1 FCFRMKT
8 VFISALLSIAAAQ
21 NVQFPRG
28 RAILFKSRP
37 GEFPGEQIGVVDF
50 YQENAGVRLNGTIN
64 GLTAGLHG
72 FHVHDKGDLSNG
84 CLAAGGHYNP
94 FNKNHGAQNASIRHH
109 GDLGNIET
117 PSTGATQVQMR
128 DSYLTLNG
136 PMSIIGRALVVHEKA
151 DDLGLGGTEA
161 SRTTGDAGARF
172 ACGVIAVME
181 EDPTARDNSSFSLLS
196 FSSSLFLAIVYLFS
210 Q

>member
-1 FCFRMKT
+1 MKT
-8 VFISALLSIAAAQ
+8 LFISALLSIAVAQ
-21 NVQFPRG
+21 KVQFLRG
-28 RAILFKSRP
+28 RAILFRSRTGDLP
-37 GEFPGEQIGVVDF
+37 GEVVGVVDF
-50 YQENAGVRLNGTIN
+50 YQENAGVRVNGSIN

-94 FNKNHGAQNASIRHH
+94 FNKNHGAQNATIRHH

-117 PSTGATQVQMR
+117 PNSGPTNIQCR

-136 PMSIIGRALVVHEKA
+136 PMSIVGRALVVHEKA

-161 SRTTGDAGARF
+161 SRTTGDAGARW
-172 ACGVIAVME
+172 ACGIIGITLEKRKMFLFL
-181 EDPTARDNSSFSLLS
+181 TSYFSLLLTPLLSLCS
-196 FSSSLFLAIVYLFS
+196 FFNHS
-210 Q
+210 